1 MGPGPHGH
9 HSEQGRHHGPGPN
22 IAYGPGQNSPG
33 YGPGERGG
41 RMREGRGRPEGPP
54 RFGGF
59 RDPRFGHGPHVGR
72 GDVRLA
78 VLALLAAG
86 PRHGYQIIQEISE
99 RSSGM
104 WRASPGSVY
113 PALQLLEDEGL
124 IRAEQVDN
132 RRVFNLTESGQAYVA
147 ERREQ
152 LAAVWKTVSGTVDD
166 GMVELRDLYEQ
177 VGIAVRQVG
186 RAGSKSEVAAA
197 RQLLVTTRRQ
207 LYRILADAEP
217 AASGERSSDA
227 APVS

>member
-1 MGPGPHGH
+1 MGPGPHGQH
-9 HSEQGRHHGPGPN
+9 GEQGRHHGPGP
-22 IAYGPGQNSPG
+22 AGPGF
-33 YGPGERGG
+33 GPGDRFR

-54 RFGGF
+54 SFGNF

-78 VLALLAAG
+78 VLALLATG

-124 IRAEQVDN
+124 IRAEQVDT
-132 RRVFNLTESGQAYVA
+132 RRVFNLTEAGQAYVT

-152 LAAVWKTVSGTVDD
+152 LAAVWQSVSGTVDD
-166 GMVELRDLYEQ
+166 GMVELRDLFEQ
-177 VGIAVRQVG
+177 VGVAVGQVV

-217 AASGERSSDA
+217 AGSGGPADDASS
-227 APVS
+227 VS